1 MTAEITAETF
11 NSLVIERSKT
21 IPVLVDFWADWC
33 GPCKM
38 LMPMLANLASEFA
51 DKVDVVK
58 VNTDEE
64 QQLASSFNVRSLPT
78 VKLFKDGQMIDEFMG
93 ALPESAIREFIE
105 KHLDRPADE
114 HIRTASNLAAAGQ
127 HEEAIT
133 ILTAALAEDPGYDKT
148 RLALAT
154 QQLEANHLVDARL
167 TLNGISNRLRFDN
180 AVKPLVARLELA
192 EIADRDSDSNS
203 ATLEAYISKHPG
215 DLIKRAQL
223 GALYFSAGNHD
234 AAMKHWLEMVR
245 TGDPDAKESG
255 RENLVRTFEI
265 LGPDNENVAY
275 YRKLLAQALN

>member
-1 MTAEITAETF
+1 MTAEITAKTF
-11 NSLVIERSKT
+11 NSLVIEQSKT

-38 LMPMLANLASEFA
+38 LMPILANLASEFA
-51 DKVDVVK
+51 DKIDVVK

-127 HEEAIT
+127 HDEAIT

-148 RLALAT
+148 RLALAA
-154 QQLEANHLVDARL
+154 QQIEANHLADARL

-180 AVKPLVARLELA
+180 AVKTLIARLELA
-192 EIADRDSDSNS
+192 EIADTDSDS
-203 ATLEAYISKHPG
+203 ATLEAYISRNPG
-215 DLIKRAQL
+215 DLVKRAQL

-234 AAMKHWLEMVR
+234 SAMEQWLEMVR

-265 LGPDNENVAY
+265 LGPDNENVAN